1 MKKFRSKFIRLYI
14 LIYNNIFIFYV
25 SLNQENALNQRNY
38 CSYVSTY
45 ETSKIIILVKGRF

>member
-14 LIYNNIFIFYV
+14 LIYNNIFFFYV